1 LTEAMTEKGPEF
13 RDLTAGAESA
23 HVTEVREPH
32 GQLLVP
38 TLEERV
44 RLFLRAAHSERDF
57 TNSEHV
63 RARSTIL
70 NAMAADIAAKSK
82 SGMPNEPLMKT
93 VGRPIMES
101 RRLSSRVMPVADAL
115 GVSSKVRAQRPVAPP
130 ASIPVSQPTRKSAN
144 DALAVSSMVRA
155 QRPSEVVLGHIQ
167 VSEPH
172 KPAKR
177 RVFIWSAAA
186 SIFVGCILGGLALY
200 LWRFYWP

>member
-1 LTEAMTEKGPEF
+1 
-13 RDLTAGAESA
+13 
-23 HVTEVREPH
+23 
-32 GQLLVP
+32 
-38 TLEERV
+38 
-44 RLFLRAAHSERDF
+44 
-57 TNSEHV
+57 
-63 RARSTIL
+63 
-70 NAMAADIAAKSK
+70 MAADIAAKSK
-82 SGMPNEPLMKT
+82 NGMPNEPLMKT

-115 GVSSKVRAQRPVAPP
+115 GVSSKVRAQG
-130 ASIPVSQPTRKSAN
+130 
-144 DALAVSSMVRA
+144 
-155 QRPSEVVLGHIQ
+155 PSEIVLGHIQ

>member
-1 LTEAMTEKGPEF
+1 MTEKGPEF
-13 RDLTAGAESA
+13 RDLTAGESA
-23 HVTEVREPH
+23 HVTDVREPH

-44 RLFLRAAHSERDF
+44 RFFLRAAHGERDF

-82 SGMPNEPLMKT
+82 NRMPNEPLMKT

-115 GVSSKVRAQRPVAPP
+115 GVSSKVRAQRPVVPP
-130 ASIPVSQPTRKSAN
+130 ASIPVSQPTRKLAI

-155 QRPSEVVLGHIQ
+155 KRLSDVALGHIH
-167 VSEPH
+167 VSQPTH
-172 KPAKR
+172 VPAKR
-177 RVFIWSAAA
+177 RVFIWSAVV
-186 SIFVGCILGGLALY
+186 SIFVGLCILGGLALY